1 MIGRQ
6 RAHAI
11 SGVFIFA
18 LLGAFAVLS
27 TLLVLL
33 GARAYRAV
41 TERAALSA
49 EERILLN
56 YPLNKVR
63 MNDCADRIR
72 VDEKDGVPMLVIRH
86 DIDGEWYETSIYCHQ
101 GWLYELFAAADD
113 EIPLEEGEPLAAAD
127 YFKPELKDGVVS
139 FEVGTGSGIYRAQ
152 VALRS
157 RKGATA

>member
-1 MIGRQ
+1 MSKLQ

-33 GARAYRAV
+33 GAQAYHAV
-41 TERAALSA
+41 IERAALAA
-49 EERILLN
+49 EERILLG
-56 YPLNKVR
+56 YPVNKVR
-63 MNDCADRIR
+63 MNDWADRIR
-72 VDEKDGVPMLVIRH
+72 VDEKGGVPMLVIRH

-101 GWLYELFAAADD
+101 GRLYELFAAADD
-113 EIPLEEGEPLAAAD
+113 ELPLEDGEPLVEAD

-139 FEVGTGSGIYRAQ
+139 FEVGKGSEVYRAQ

-157 RKGATA
+157 RKGASA